1 LTTKIDEPMVQDL
14 STDPNAMLIEE
25 ARKIQRR
32 IRRQRWSIA
41 LAVLVVVVSALVIV
55 EGGRAPSRN
64 PVVNS
69 ARPPGSSDALTSTR
83 APIIFHEPW
92 AIASHGSHLWVVNF
106 SRNIVE
112 LNADTGS
119 VIRTIGAQA
128 DGRLEPDSIVYNA
141 GHLWVISGTSVAELN
156 ASDGALVRVMRAK
169 SYDFDFDSG
178 PIDFNGQIAWV
189 LNAHNESVTELD
201 ASSGAL
207 IRVVHLHIKAVFKQA
222 PDMFYSP
229 LNMAI
234 SGSRVLVSDQT
245 VSGNQIIELNSL
257 SGSVIRV
264 LKAGNGPW
272 RNTTGIL
279 AADGDHVW
287 ITGDGYGRLV
297 DLNSRNGSVIRVIKD
312 KVPVVGYVTAMIVDG
327 SHLWI
332 TNEDNT
338 GSVTE
343 LNADTGSVI
352 RAIKDTHYRLTKAQV
367 GHSHGGAAFTAV
379 AATRSRVWVV
389 NQFGSLMEWNTAS
402 GSFIRNIK

>member
-1 LTTKIDEPMVQDL
+1 MTTDVAEPMVQDL

-32 IRRQRWSIA
+32 IRRQRWAIA
-41 LAVLVVVVSALVIV
+41 VAVLFVVSALVIV
-55 EGGRAPSRN
+55 AGGRSPSRS

-69 ARPPGSSDALTSTR
+69 TRPPGSSDASTSTK

-119 VIRTIGAQA
+119 VIRTISAQT
-128 DGRLEPDSIVYNA
+128 DGHLEPDSIVYNA
-141 GHLWVISGTSVAELN
+141 GHLWVMSGTSVAVLN
-156 ASDGALVRVMRAK
+156 ASDGALVRVLRAK
-169 SYDFDFDSG
+169 SYDFGFDSG
-178 PIDFNGQIAWV
+178 PVDFSGQNAWV
-189 LNAHNESVTELD
+189 LNSHNESVTELNVR
-201 ASSGAL
+201 SGAL
-207 IRVVHLHIKAVFKQA
+207 IRVVHLRIKALSKLA
-222 PDMFYSP
+222 PEMFYSP

-245 VSGNQIIELNSL
+245 VTGNQIIELNAL

-264 LKAGNGPW
+264 IKAGNGPW
-272 RNTTGIL
+272 RNTTGLL

-297 DLNSRNGSVIRVIKD
+297 ELNSRNGSVIRVIKH

-379 AATRSRVWVV
+379 AATSSRVWVV
-389 NQFGSLMEWNTAS
+389 NQFGSVMEWNS
-402 GSFIRNIK
+402 SNGSFIRNIR

>member
-1 LTTKIDEPMVQDL
+1 LTTDISEPMVKDF

-41 LAVLVVVVSALVIV
+41 LAVFVVVVSALAIV
-55 EGGRAPSRN
+55 EGGRTPSRS

-69 ARPPGSSDALTSTR
+69 ARPPGSSEASTSTK

-119 VIRTIGAQA
+119 VIRTISAQA
-128 DGRLEPDSIVYNA
+128 DGHLEPDSIVYNA
-141 GHLWVISGTSVAELN
+141 GHLWVIGGNSVAELN
-156 ASDGALVRVMRAK
+156 ASNGTLVRVLRAK

-178 PIDFNGQIAWV
+178 PIDFSGQNAWV
-189 LNAHNESVTELD
+189 LNSHNESVTELNVR
-201 ASSGAL
+201 SGAL
-207 IRVVHLHIKAVFKQA
+207 IRVVHLHIKAVSKLA
-222 PDMFYSP
+222 PGMFYSP

-245 VSGNQIIELNSL
+245 VAGNQIIELNSL

-279 AADGDHVW
+279 AADGSHVW
-287 ITGDGYGRLV
+287 ITGSTYGQLV
-297 DLNSRNGSVIRVIKD
+297 ELNSRDGSVIRVIKH
-312 KVPVVGYVTAMIVDG
+312 KVPVLGYVTAMIVDG

-332 TNEDNT
+332 TNQDNT

-343 LNADTGSVI
+343 LNANTGSVI
-352 RAIKDTHYRLTKAQV
+352 RAINDTYYRLTKAQV

-389 NQFGSLMEWNTAS
+389 NQFGSVMEWNSSS